1 MMKIRSFAAALALA
15 AAPGLLAAQQTQP
28 AQAHARHGGW
38 QHGQRGEHRGGIQ
51 ALISRRDQLHLTAA
65 QVSRLQS
72 IQQRLESQD
81 RPLQDRMRALFQQSG
96 LPDFRARRAE
106 RGVQGQGQGQ
116 RARRPQLTEQQRQAL
131 RRVREQAKPI
141 REQMRQNH
149 QAALREV
156 QAVLTPAQKQQV
168 QQWRQQHQH
177 RRGER
182 RHGGRHGEHRQGQQ
196 GARGQ
201 QG

>member
-28 AQAHARHGGW
+28 AQAHGRHGGW
-38 QHGQRGEHRGGIQ
+38 QQGQRGEHRGGIQ
-51 ALISRRDQLHLTAA
+51 ALIARRDQLHLTAA

-106 RGVQGQGQGQ
+106 RGARGQQGQ
-116 RARRPQLTEQQRQAL
+116 RAQRPQLTEQQRQAL
-131 RRVREQAKPI
+131 RRLREQAKPI

-168 QQWRQQHQH
+168 QQWRQQHQ
-177 RRGER
+177 ER
-182 RHGGRHGEHRQGQQ
+182 RHGGRHGEGRQGQQ
-196 GARGQ
+196 GARGR

>member
-1 MMKIRSFAAALALA
+1 MKIRSIAAALALA

-28 AQAHARHGGW
+28 AQAHARH
-38 QHGQRGEHRGGIQ
+38 QGQRGEHRGGIQ
-51 ALISRRDQLHLTAA
+51 ALIARRDQLHLSAD
-65 QVSRLQS
+65 QVSRLQA

-81 RPLQDRMRALFQQSG
+81 RPLQERMRTLFQQSG

-106 RGVQGQGQGQ
+106 RGAQGQP
-116 RARRPQLTEQQRQAL
+116 RAQRPQLTEQQRQQL
-131 RRVREQAKPI
+131 KQLREQAKPI
-141 REQMRQNH
+141 REQMRQNR

-156 QAVLTPAQKQQV
+156 QGVLTAEQKQQV
-168 QQWRQQHQH
+168 QQWRQQHQQ
-177 RRGER
+177 RRGEHGHGR
-182 RHGGRHGEHRQGQQ
+182 RGQGQH